1 MLCLICKK
9 NNFEKI
15 YSLKTKNILH
25 CKNDGL
31 IVAEKTKEDNTY
43 GKEYFSNEPNK
54 FNQSYF
60 LNKLTSIKR
69 LIKVDKPKILDIGCG
84 WGNFEEVLEAE
95 KIPYLGIDINKE
107 AIKICRKQGLN
118 CKLST
123 IAELIKGSNDSGVV
137 APLRGT
143 PPQNDV
149 ILVSEG
155 RARPES
161 KNKFDCISLFQVIE
175 HIQNPVSLLQ
185 SAKKL
190 IKPKGVILITTPN
203 NDSPLRKIMGAKWSV
218 YSEPSHYIFFNKT
231 TLEKTLELAGL
242 TNISVKLDNMRFLSA
257 KYILSRLQQMFLP
270 NNKYL
275 ITNNSFDIPIPTDP
289 FGDLVATE
297 N

>member
-107 AIKICRKQGLN
+107 AIKICRKKGLN

-123 IAELIKGSNDSGVV
+123 IEELIKGSNDSG
-137 APLRGT
+137 
-143 PPQNDV
+143 
-149 ILVSEG
+149 
-155 RARPES
+155 
-161 KNKFDCISLFQVIE
+161 
-175 HIQNPVSLLQ
+175 
-185 SAKKL
+185 
-190 IKPKGVILITTPN
+190 
-203 NDSPLRKIMGAKWSV
+203 LRKIMGGKGSV